1 MCQDL
6 QLGESVV
13 VNPLDLAVFHGNFI
27 EMKQSN
33 RAETVL
39 RELLDVVT
47 VHVEDLQ
54 QILLVQSVLEVS
66 FPGCLCY
73 ANYKFVLPRAISF
86 SPISLQQSA
95 AVSYL

>member
-27 EMKQSN
+27 EMKETN

-39 RELLDVVT
+39 GELLDVVP
-47 VHVEDLQ
+47 VHVENLQ
-54 QILLVQSVLEVS
+54 PVVLLFQSSQCWWDHWPAWLRK
-66 FPGCLCY
+66 L
-73 ANYKFVLPRAISF
+73 
-86 SPISLQQSA
+86 
-95 AVSYL
+95 